1 MKKLIEIIKNHRKQS
16 ALSRLHKLCVLG
28 VADKKVPGLE
38 NIHFRT
44 WVELMGIYTM
54 FTYTHQ
60 LSPMSAEAMTVI
72 TKVGLDLI

>member
-28 VADKKVPGLE
+28 TSDKKVPGFE
-38 NIHFRT
+38 NISFQT

-54 FTYTHQ
+54 FTYTQQ
-60 LSPMSAEAMTVI
+60 LPSMSADAMTVI

>member
-1 MKKLIEIIKNHRKQS
+1 MKKLIEIIKNYRRQS

-38 NIHFRT
+38 NISFQT

-60 LSPMSAEAMTVI
+60 LPPMSADAMTVV
-72 TKVGLDLI
+72 TKVGLS